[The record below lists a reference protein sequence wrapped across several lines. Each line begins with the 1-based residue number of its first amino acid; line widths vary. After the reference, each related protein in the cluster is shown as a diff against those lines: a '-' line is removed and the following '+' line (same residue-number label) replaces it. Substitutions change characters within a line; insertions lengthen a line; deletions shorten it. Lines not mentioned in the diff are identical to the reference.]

1 MLGNLDKLAGTVEL
15 NGSVAY
21 VAQEAWIQN
30 TTLKNNVL
38 FGKDFDERRYQRAV
52 TVCELQADIAMLP
65 AGDQTEIGE
74 KGINLSGGQ
83 KQRVSM
89 ARAVYADAD
98 VYLLD
103 DPLSAVDAH
112 VGKSI
117 FENCIVG
124 ALRGKT
130 RILVTHQLQ
139 YLSKVDLV
147 VVIKDHTFAEI
158 GTYEEL
164 MAAGLDFADLMNKHV
179 VADDEETDGESDSE
193 SAAGTPLRASRGG
206 IRDSRGGLKASQ
218 GGKAGDHSVEEQK
231 QGATLIKQEERE
243 IGEVKASI
251 YLSYIMA
258 LGGALMGVCII
269 VSFFTEQASK
279 VFADMYVTC
288 LSHQRPR
295 STRDSP
301 DGRSLARS
309 RWVSWWTDNT
319 NAAGEFLHSNLFYL
333 GIYTLIGVANAA
345 ASLARGLLTAVAGI
359 NSARSLHDELLTN
372 LLRVPMS
379 FFDTTPVG
387 RILNRFSKD
396 QYVIDEALPRTL
408 SMFITMLFAAASVL
422 VVIGIVTPFFLAALL
437 PLGTSLPPRTLLP
450 RSHAHAHALANSV
463 GWVYRFVQAY
473 YLRSSRELKRL
484 DSISRS
490 PIYAHFGE
498 TLTGVNTIR
507 AFGRVQ
513 EFMQENAYR
522 LDTNQRAF
530 FASNSSNR
538 WLGIRLEF
546 LGTIVVT
553 LAALFAVLE
562 RDNIKAGA
570 AGLSITYALQTT
582 SLLNWMVRMYTE
594 VETQMVSVER
604 LQEYAVLEREAD
616 PIIPHSRPPASWPD
630 AGRIHFENLQFRYR
644 EGLPLVLKGITVDIR
659 PKEKIGIVG
668 RTGAG
673 KSTLMLALF
682 RLVEVRLLTTTTT
695 TTSFTSVS

>member
-450 RSHAHAHALANSV
+450 RSHAYALANLV

>member
-437 PLGTSLPPRTLLP
+437 PLGTSLPRTLLP
-450 RSHAHAHALANSV
+450 RSHAYALANLV

-695 TTSFTSVS
+695 NSFTFVS